1 MLALFPVCLED
12 PIEDPHRG
20 VMKVGVDAPFTDEG
34 LARTVARHGEVI
46 LFGSN
51 PHAFVVER
59 EGDQG
64 VRKAFRSVRT
74 FLAETLTREPRWDR
88 VPPAMESAVDFAAAN
103 REVSPDGE
111 WARTWDELSLATA
124 MVQFM
129 SDCSEER
136 ICAGWDSGN
145 GVTLWRQLHA
155 EGDEDG
161 MGGSFTDD
169 DRQALRNFCRGGY
182 WWEWFDDDGLRPVPI
197 SDWQAGRVCF
207 WCGRPSD
214 VRGPGENDETY
225 AACRDHLRPLAWYV
239 RGGAATLAR
248 EAHDLWF
255 QATLPRRRLDSFWA
269 ALRALVT
276 EAPAFDAAGVTDVY
290 ATRVEL
296 DPVRGDGLRGERAP
310 DAVLVTYAVDFPFPR
325 GGIETECA
333 TYRLPFVAEG
343 DAPLDPAAAWER
355 LATAGAIPST
365 WVSDPQR
372 RFECPTCHGAGTVR
386 GGSTA
391 GGDPGDSEVCDDCA
405 REDLDATGGVVAE
418 GTLAH
423 PPTLAAVFA
432 LASGVAGVTQAEE
445 LARDFYRR
453 VCALEPAR
461 EGSQAVLRMRERTVP
476 VVWRVGPYEAG
487 RKVSRQELHVATA
500 GLSEAEG
507 AAFLEALL
515 PAWLWLSPGSP
526 LLAPCPERAD
536 AARENVPHPL
546 RRLYDRVHAWPES
559 LGPNPWMPLYTLWSE
574 GYRFEEVA
582 PGGLFLACD
591 GFPVAHDPRSNR
603 AHG

>member
-1 MLALFPVCLED
+1 M
-12 PIEDPHRG
+12 
-20 VMKVGVDAPFTDEG
+20 
-34 LARTVARHGEVI
+34 
-46 LFGSN
+46 
-51 PHAFVVER
+51 
-59 EGDQG
+59 
-64 VRKAFRSVRT
+64 
-74 FLAETLTREPRWDR
+74 
-88 VPPAMESAVDFAAAN
+88 
-103 REVSPDGE
+103 
-111 WARTWDELSLATA
+111 
-124 MVQFM
+124 
-129 SDCSEER
+129 
-136 ICAGWDSGN
+136 
-145 GVTLWRQLHA
+145 
-155 EGDEDG
+155 
-161 MGGSFTDD
+161 
-169 DRQALRNFCRGGY
+169 
-182 WWEWFDDDGLRPVPI
+182 
-197 SDWQAGRVCF
+197 
-207 WCGRPSD
+207 
-214 VRGPGENDETY
+214 
-225 AACRDHLRPLAWYV
+225 
-239 RGGAATLAR
+239 
-248 EAHDLWF
+248 
-255 QATLPRRRLDSFWA
+255 
-269 ALRALVT
+269 T

-365 WVSDPQR
+365 WVDDPQR

-423 PPTLAAVFA
+423 PPTLAAAFA

-487 RKVSRQELHVATA
+487 RKVSRQKLHFTMS

-507 AAFLEALL
+507 VAFVEALL

-526 LLAPCPERAD
+526 LLAPCPEGTDDDRA
-536 AARENVPHPL
+536 NVAPPL
-546 RRLYDRVHAWPES
+546 RRLHDRMRAWS
-559 LGPNPWMPLYTLWSE
+559 DALGPNPWTPLYTLWSE
-574 GYRFEEVA
+574 GYRLEAVT
-582 PGGLFLACD
+582 PRGLVLACD
-591 GFPVAHDPRSNR
+591 GLPLARAGRANR